1 MKNTAVTISE
11 KLKWLILLRLLLTTI
26 FFVVGN
32 LVFAI
37 EKVNFY
43 LIIAGIYLISLIYLL
58 WLAQK
63 RFLMGLAVVQIVID
77 IAIETVVIGVTGGIE
92 SLFIVLYVLSILS
105 ASLVISAPAGIGAAA
120 GISVVYTTCNMLN
133 VWGKVSFFQTSA
145 GKRHALDV
153 VLYSSYVHVITFI
166 LVSVLISS
174 LIKRLHH
181 MESMVRVKEHLA
193 VVGEV
198 SAEIAHE
205 IRNPLTAISG
215 SVELLQER
223 VGAALPEDDRV
234 LMQAIV
240 DESDRV
246 STVFEQFLDYAR
258 VADIQ
263 REAVFLPAVIDDVVV
278 LYEHNQRIAKDVT
291 FVRNYG
297 PDTGMIVG
305 DTNKIRQVFRNI
317 IHNALEAIPE
327 QGTITIALAEAEDG
341 VEVTVRDTGRGIE
354 KNILKRMFEP
364 YASGKTSGMGIG
376 LAIAQKIV
384 EMHRGRIRV
393 ESAVGTGTTFRVYL
407 PKE

>member
-105 ASLVISAPAGIGAAA
+105 ASLVISAPAGIG
-120 GISVVYTTCNMLN
+120 VVYTTCNMLN